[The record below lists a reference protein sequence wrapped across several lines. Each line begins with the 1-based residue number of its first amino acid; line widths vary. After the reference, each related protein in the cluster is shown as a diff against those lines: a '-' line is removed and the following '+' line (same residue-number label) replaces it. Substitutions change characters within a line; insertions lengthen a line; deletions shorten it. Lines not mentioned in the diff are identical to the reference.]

1 MRPADHTAAGATG
14 RGAEKCTGSKLAK
27 PLIVD
32 LDQDARSEL
41 EAAMKKGIAVV
52 AYDCAS
58 LRVLTACRVAD
69 GKYEYA
75 GVSRKEEVIQM
86 TSSDDVAANLPINAA
101 KVSAEVSSGRSIDL
115 ALVRVGTKNTT
126 RAVAQGDLTGD
137 CDGATHFVRG
147 ATLGAFA
154 MATGSSGKAAAV
166 AEMFAY
172 GASAKSASE
181 RKGLNKDGSLDECRK
196 SDPDAESPPTEC
208 RAPISVELVPIA
220 APKVADAASA
230 KGKDAKAKDDD
241 AKEAPSFEN
250 PCPEGY
256 AFTGGKCTKA
266 PVAAKL
272 CDPKN
277 EAECKSECDKGS
289 AESCFNFGRLARR
302 DRARAVPAFT
312 KACEGGVADAC
323 GELGKLLEPDAQ
335 KSKNV
340 KAEALQ
346 ALTWAEKGCRDGS
359 GYACEI
365 AGDLLTLDAELQ
377 IVDYPRGMKRYTRGC
392 NLGNADACSMA
403 ANELLSGK
411 NVPRDAARAI
421 AMLGQACLG
430 GSASECDD
438 LGGLF
443 ETGKAKGSTEGLK
456 VDPVAAYGFYRRACQ
471 LDADSCVSAHKLGQQ
486 VGKDA
491 DALQHA
497 VRGCGANDEEACL
510 LAGLAYEQGRG
521 AAKDAAKAKELFTK
535 ACNKGDGDEDACKKI
550 GVKPKD

>member
-1 MRPADHTAAGATG
+1 MG
-14 RGAEKCTGSKLAK
+14 RGAEKCAVSKLAK

-126 RAVAQGDLTGD
+126 RSVAQGDLTGD
-137 CDGATHFVRG
+137 CEGATHYVRG
-147 ATLGAFA
+147 ATLGAFV
-154 MATGSSGKAAAV
+154 MGTGSVGKAAAV
-166 AEMFAY
+166 AEMFGY
-172 GASAKSASE
+172 GGSAKSESE
-181 RKGLNKDGSLDECRK
+181 RKALKNDGSLEDCRK
-196 SDPDAESPPTEC
+196 SDPDAENPPTEC
-208 RAPISVELVPIA
+208 RSPISVELVPIA
-220 APKVADAASA
+220 APKMAEAAPS
-230 KGKDAKAKDDD
+230 KGKGKEKAKDD
-241 AKEAPSFEN
+241 AEEKEAPAFEN

-277 EAECKSECDKGS
+277 EAECKAECDKGS
-289 AESCFNFGRLARR
+289 VESCFSFGKLTRR
-302 DRARAVPAFT
+302 DRARAVPALT

-323 GELGKLLEPDAQ
+323 GALGSVLEPDTE

-340 KAEALQ
+340 KAEALE
-346 ALTWAEKGCRDGS
+346 ALKWAEKGCRDGS

-365 AGDLLTLDAELQ
+365 AGDLLTLDPDLQ
-377 IVDYPRGMKRYTRGC
+377 IVDYARGIKRYVRGC
-392 NLGNADACSMA
+392 NLGNPDACSMA

-411 NVPRDAARAI
+411 NVPRDPGRA
-421 AMLGQACLG
+421 LQLLQQACLG
-430 GSASECDD
+430 GSASECGE
-438 LGGLF
+438 LG
-443 ETGKAKGSTEGLK
+443 EIAATGKYAGKSDGLK
-456 VDPVAAYGFYRRACQ
+456 VDALAGFGFHRRACQ
-471 LDADSCVSAHKLGQQ
+471 LDGDYCVDAVKLGQQ
-486 VGKDA
+486 VGKD
-491 DALQHA
+491 DEALKLAQ
-497 VRGCGANDEEACL
+497 RGCNANDEEACL

-535 ACNKGDGDEDACKKI
+535 ACDKGDGDEDACKKI